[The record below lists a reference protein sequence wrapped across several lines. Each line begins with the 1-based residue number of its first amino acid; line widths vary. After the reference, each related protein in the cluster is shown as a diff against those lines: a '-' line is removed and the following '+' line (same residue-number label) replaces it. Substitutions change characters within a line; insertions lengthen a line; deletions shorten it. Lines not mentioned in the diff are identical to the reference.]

1 MSEQWVIDPLAFA
14 DKHASTNG
22 DLPISQLTR
31 LAAELASDSGAVS
44 VTVRGAA
51 DEAGRPMLELT
62 LNGRLSLTCQRCLEP
77 MQFALSRVARFRL
90 VKSQA
95 ELPDIESEDPEVDCI
110 VADKRT
116 DLRPLIEDEI
126 LLCLP
131 ISAMHEEA
139 DCAAAAGGQPATR
152 SAGAPG
158 AEAPPG

>member
-14 DKHASTNG
+14 GKHASTSG

-31 LAAELASDSGAVS
+31 LAAELASDGGSVS
-44 VTVRGAA
+44 VTVRGVS

-62 LNGRLSLTCQRCLEP
+62 LGCRLSLTCQRCLEP
-77 MQFALSRVARFRL
+77 MDFALSRVARFRL
-90 VKSQA
+90 VMSQS

-139 DCAAAAGGQPATR
+139 DCAAAVGGQTAAPSAGG
-152 SAGAPG
+152 PG
-158 AEAPPG
+158 AEALPG